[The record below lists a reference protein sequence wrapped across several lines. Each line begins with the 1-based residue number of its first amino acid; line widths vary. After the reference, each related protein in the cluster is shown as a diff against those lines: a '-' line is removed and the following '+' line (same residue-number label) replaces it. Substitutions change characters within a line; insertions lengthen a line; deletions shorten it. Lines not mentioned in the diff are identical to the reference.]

1 MIIFKNSSVEQAF
14 TMPVSILYQGMLN
27 VYFDYDYWSVVF
39 TQEKLYAADK
49 IQMWNSHCGVCLV
62 CEACQ
67 EMVSWCRKVSV
78 GICSKP
84 WALPGVRLQIS
95 FWEKDMG
102 WKLLWSWGGSRHDIE
117 WLLLCTNL
125 QGVYALRKLFA
136 TSQRYKNTCMNY
148 TVYQIPLRQNRNVG
162 FVIIERIK

>member
-14 TMPVSILYQGMLN
+14 TMPVSILYQGMLSM
-27 VYFDYDYWSVVF
+27 YFDYDYWSVVF
-39 TQEKLYAADK
+39 TQEKPYAADK
-49 IQMWNSHCGVCLV
+49 IQMWNSHCGACLV

-84 WALPGVRLQIS
+84 WALPGVRLQLS

-102 WKLLWSWGGSRHDIE
+102 WKLLRSWGGSRLAAALHKFTGC
-117 WLLLCTNL
+117 LCSEK
-125 QGVYALRKLFA
+125 ALCYFSEIQEHPYELYCISDTPTTK
-136 TSQRYKNTCMNY
+136 
-148 TVYQIPLRQNRNVG
+148 
-162 FVIIERIK
+162 